1 MRLLENG
8 TMGEHSPED
17 VPVSWM
23 NQSEFVKLMED
34 AVKGPDAENWYTW
47 LELGAAYCTMGY
59 AKLQAAYD
67 CFERSYSLKP
77 SAWAM
82 YCFSIVAKICGNLRD
97 SAEKAMKAS
106 LMLPRDES
114 LAKEAM
120 ASLAA
125 AEMYEEID
133 ELAGKLSPELLSV
146 GRIRLYMIIANIK
159 LGKLEEAEAVLM
171 ENGGLVV
178 ADIREGENIIT
189 NIYLDLEEAKAKRD
203 GRDFDRAACD
213 VPAIFDYRVSQ
224 RRKKK
229 TV

>member
-1 MRLLENG
+1 MENG
-8 TMGEHSPED
+8 TMGLHDPAD

-23 NQSEFVKLMED
+23 LQDEFVKMMEA
-34 AVKGPDAENWYTW
+34 AVKEKDAGNWYTW
-47 LELGAAYCTMGY
+47 LQLGAAYCVMGY

-67 CFERSYSLKP
+67 CFEKSYSLCP

-82 YCFSIVAKICGNLRD
+82 YCFSIVAKLCGNERD
-97 SAEKAMKAS
+97 AAEKAMKAS
-106 LMLPRDES
+106 LMLPSDES

-120 ASLAA
+120 ASLCGAQ
-125 AEMYEEID
+125 MYEEAAK
-133 ELAGKLSPELLSV
+133 LSQKLSPELLHI
-146 GRIRLYMIIANIK
+146 GRIRLYLTIASIH
-159 LGKLEEAEAVLM
+159 LGDLENAERTLY

-203 GRDFDRAACD
+203 GRPFDRNECD

-229 TV
+229 